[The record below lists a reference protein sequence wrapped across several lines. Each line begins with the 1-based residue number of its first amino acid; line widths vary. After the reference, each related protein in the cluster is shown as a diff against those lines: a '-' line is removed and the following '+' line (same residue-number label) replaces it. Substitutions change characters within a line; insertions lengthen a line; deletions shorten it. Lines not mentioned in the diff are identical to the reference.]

1 MNCRALFDSLFPGF
15 FQGTKDMPES
25 QIFTELILDLRKEEP
40 KQAGACSDAIT
51 FGEYH
56 GEIGT
61 LRKAVSQVEAD
72 WVQYF
77 DERTRVFCAFDDEA
91 IVAFCILSD
100 WGLHDGLRVG
110 GPGCV
115 GTVPAYRRQGIGME
129 MVRRATNLLKEEGF
143 DLSWIHYTYV
153 DKWYEKLGYRTVLR
167 WNGKGLIW
175 EENHDAQAV

>member
-1 MNCRALFDSLFPGF
+1 MHYSDLFDSLFPGF

-56 GEIGT
+56 GEIGM
-61 LRKAVSQVEAD
+61 LREAVNQVEPD

-77 DERTRVFCAFDDEA
+77 GEQTRAFCAFDDEV

-100 WGLHDGLRVG
+100 WGMQDGLRVG

-115 GTVPAYRRQGIGME
+115 GTVPAYRRQGIGLE
-129 MVRRATNLLKEEGF
+129 MVRRATNLLQEEGF
-143 DLSWIHYTYV
+143 DLSWIHYTHV